1 MNRLKTNRNLANRRP
16 RCFLGAVIGAV
27 GSIAGNII
35 GSNAQRRE
43 RRRQERAQD
52 YTNMLEEAKSD
63 SAAMNSMLDYTKNYL
78 SQFNTVA
85 RLGTSKRSKLN
96 NNIFIT
102 DGGDAVKID
111 KDTYLL
117 RGGSHEQVN
126 ETGQTG
132 IGINVGGN

>member
-1 MNRLKTNRNLANRRP
+1 MNRLKTNRNLTNRRP
-16 RCFLGAVIGAV
+16 KCFLGAVA
-27 GSIAGNII
+27 SIASSII
-35 GSNAQRRE
+35 SSNAQRRE

-63 SAAMNSMLDYTKNYL
+63 SEAMNSMFDYTKNYL

-117 RGGSHEQVN
+117 RGGLSRANQ
-126 ETGQTG
+126 
-132 IGINVGGN
+132 

>member
-1 MNRLKTNRNLANRRP
+1 MNRLKTNRNLANRRS

-63 SAAMNSMLDYTKNYL
+63 SAAMNSMLDYTKN
-78 SQFNTVA
+78 
-85 RLGTSKRSKLN
+85 
-96 NNIFIT
+96 
-102 DGGDAVKID
+102 
-111 KDTYLL
+111 
-117 RGGSHEQVN
+117 
-126 ETGQTG
+126 
-132 IGINVGGN
+132 

>member
-1 MNRLKTNRNLANRRP
+1 MNRLKTNRNLANRRQ

-102 DGGDAVKID
+102 DGEYSLAFSISFKI
-111 KDTYLL
+111 L
-117 RGGSHEQVN
+117 RYSSLSFD
-126 ETGQTG
+126 
-132 IGINVGGN
+132 I